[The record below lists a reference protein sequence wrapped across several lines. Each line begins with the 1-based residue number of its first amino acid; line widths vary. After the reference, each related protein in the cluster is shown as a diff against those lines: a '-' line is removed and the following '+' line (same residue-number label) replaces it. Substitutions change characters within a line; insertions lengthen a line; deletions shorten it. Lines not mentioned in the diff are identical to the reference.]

1 MGSVVSCHPPYHD
14 VHRDNTY
21 RVPLDNKSLNFLK

>member
-1 MGSVVSCHPPYHD
+1 MGSFVSCHPPYHN

-21 RVPLDNKSLNFLK
+21 RVPLDTNLSTS